1 MGHILIIEDDV
12 EVREL
17 LAIILKR
24 AGHLVTE
31 AGDGRDGIHAFRTNP
46 ADLII
51 TDLIMPRQEGLETI
65 VQLRQ
70 EFPNLKIIAISGGNP
85 GGKDNYL
92 QAARLCGAS
101 KIFRKP
107 FENSEIIAAVEE
119 LLANG

>member
-1 MGHILIIEDDV
+1 MGNILIIEDDV

-17 LAIILKR
+17 LTIILKR
-24 AGHLVTE
+24 AGHTVTE
-31 AGDGRDGIHAFRTNP
+31 AGDGRDGIHAFRTNQI
-46 ADLII
+46 DLII

-85 GGKDNYL
+85 GGKNNYL

-101 KIFRKP
+101 KTFIKP
-107 FENSEIIAAVEE
+107 FENAEIIAAVAE
-119 LLANG
+119 LLAEN